1 MIKRL
6 SGYEG
11 EAMVLLGDN
20 PRSSTDSRQFGLIPQ
35 DLLIGTVTVL
45 FRTTRTRSSVTKSLR

>member
-20 PRSSTDSRQFGLIPQ
+20 PSSSTDSRQLGLIPQ
-35 DLLIGTVTVL
+35 DHLIGTVTVL
-45 FRTTRTRSSVTKSLR
+45 FRTPQTRSSAARSLR